1 MNDSYF
7 ILFLRALEIYCKQED
22 NHIYLFIFVV
32 KLGHQDPVF
41 QVLSAKFCHKLL
53 ADFDYIFFFFKKLF
67 MVPSIYTNEYNN
79 LADYLWQS
87 VVEKNSEAR
96 E

>member
-1 MNDSYF
+1 
-7 ILFLRALEIYCKQED
+7 
-22 NHIYLFIFVV
+22 
-32 KLGHQDPVF
+32 
-41 QVLSAKFCHKLL
+41 
-53 ADFDYIFFFFKKLF
+53 